1 MGVCRAGATTK
12 AGEAHGARGQSL
24 HQCGAGYPL
33 PLPCWHRRVEMGS
46 PQVKMYGDRHV
57 GRLDEGISETPSLIF
72 HIPGQAQTARQGQG
86 LPKELSGKL
95 T

>member
-1 MGVCRAGATTK
+1 
-12 AGEAHGARGQSL
+12 
-24 HQCGAGYPL
+24 
-33 PLPCWHRRVEMGS
+33 
-46 PQVKMYGDRHV
+46 MYGDRHV
-57 GRLDEGISETPSLIF
+57 GWLDGGISETPSLIL